1 MNVYSMFLFLDRLSL
16 LSPVFRVLFLNPIH
30 IHLLPSEILG
40 PHYSGTGKKVTTSLG
55 VQIFFYSYL
64 PLTVY
69 TLCQC
74 KYLLWLSTNQKLL
87 NDNRQ
92 KLILIKHNTCKCYW
106 FNFREISIQTQI
118 FLFSHNSIAIYLLI
132 INYRNTRT
140 IFEIFSR

>member
-30 IHLLPSEILG
+30 VHLLPSDILG
-40 PHYSGTGKKVTTSLG
+40 PPLLWHRQKNHHFLGCTNIFLFSFTTYSIHFVPM
-55 VQIFFYSYL
+55 QI
-64 PLTVY
+64 
-69 TLCQC
+69 
-74 KYLLWLSTNQKLL
+74 LLWLSTNQKLL

-118 FLFSHNSIAIYLLI
+118 FLFSHKSIAIYLLI